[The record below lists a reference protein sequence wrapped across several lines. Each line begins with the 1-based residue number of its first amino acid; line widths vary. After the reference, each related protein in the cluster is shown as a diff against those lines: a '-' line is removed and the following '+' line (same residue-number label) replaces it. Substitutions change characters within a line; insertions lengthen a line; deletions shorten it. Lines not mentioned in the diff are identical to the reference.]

1 MKRTFHNE
9 RPVTSIQ
16 EAISVSVHDDKVKRL
31 LDGEIDEAEIAADP
45 VLASLA
51 ERIFGLNIEP
61 ITPSK
66 PSQSPANPAVEVVP
80 AVTSNEPMIEVI
92 PGAAPA
98 APAPMPLPNLPKIP
112 EQGTKKGRGGVLK
125 IFGVLSFV
133 VAVAN
138 IFGAFGFLNSQ
149 CSTDKCTGDATRI
162 NWLDVHNIGNEMG
175 WALPF
180 PELGI
185 PDYVA
190 IASSILVLIVAFRKK

>member
-1 MKRTFHNE
+1 LKRTFHNE
-9 RPVTSIQ
+9 RPFTSKQ
-16 EAISVSVHDDKVKRL
+16 EAINVSVHDDKVKRL

-66 PSQSPANPAVEVVP
+66 PSQAPAKPAVEVVP

-98 APAPMPLPNLPKIP
+98 PMPLPTLPKIP
-112 EQGTKKGRGGVLK
+112 EQESNKSGGGFLK
-125 IFGVLSFV
+125 IFGGLSIF

-138 IFGAFGFLNSQ
+138 IFGTFGFLNSQ
-149 CSTDKCTGDATRI
+149 CSGDKCTSDATRI

-175 WALPF
+175 WSMPF

>member
-1 MKRTFHNE
+1 M
-9 RPVTSIQ
+9 
-16 EAISVSVHDDKVKRL
+16 SVDDDKVKRL

-66 PSQSPANPAVEVVP
+66 PSKAPSNPTVEVVP

-92 PGAAPA
+92 PGAV
-98 APAPMPLPNLPKIP
+98 APAPMPLPTLPKIP
-112 EQGTKKGRGGVLK
+112 EQESKKNVGRLLKVFGGT
-125 IFGVLSFV
+125 SFV

-149 CSTDKCTGDATRI
+149 CNVEKCTTDATRI

-175 WALPF
+175 WSMPF

>member
-9 RPVTSIQ
+9 RPVTLKQ
-16 EAISVSVHDDKVKRL
+16 EAINVSVHDDKVKRL

-66 PSQSPANPAVEVVP
+66 PSQAPGNPAVEVVP

-92 PGAAPA
+92 PGAA
-98 APAPMPLPNLPKIP
+98 APAPMPLPTLPKIP
-112 EQGTKKGRGGVLK
+112 EQESKQGGGRLLK
-125 IFGVLSFV
+125 VFGAMSLV

-138 IFGAFGFLNSQ
+138 IFGAFGFMNSQ
-149 CSTDKCTGDATRI
+149 CNVEKCTSDATRI

-175 WALPF
+175 WSMPF

-190 IASSILVLIVAFRKK
+190 IASSVLVLIVAFRKK

>member
-1 MKRTFHNE
+1 M
-9 RPVTSIQ
+9 IQ
-16 EAISVSVHDDKVKRL
+16 EAISISVHDDKVKRL

-51 ERIFGLNIEP
+51 ERIFGLSIEP

-66 PSQSPANPAVEVVP
+66 PSQTLANPAVEVVP
-80 AVTSNEPMIEVI
+80 AVTSNEPMVEVI

-98 APAPMPLPNLPKIP
+98 APAPMPLPTLPKIP
-112 EQGTKKGRGGVLK
+112 DQESKKGGGGLLK
-125 IFGVLSFV
+125 IFGGLSFV

-149 CSTDKCTGDATRI
+149 CSGDKCTGDATRI

-175 WALPF
+175 WSLPF

>member
-1 MKRTFHNE
+1 M
-9 RPVTSIQ
+9 
-16 EAISVSVHDDKVKRL
+16 SVHDDKVKRL

-66 PSQSPANPAVEVVP
+66 PSQAPANPAVEVVP

-92 PGAAPA
+92 PGAAPTT
-98 APAPMPLPNLPKIP
+98 PAPMPLPNLPKIP
-112 EQGTKKGRGGVLK
+112 EQESKKGGFLK
-125 IFGVLSFV
+125 IFGGLSLV
-133 VAVAN
+133 VGVAN

-149 CSTDKCTGDATRI
+149 CSGDKCTTDATRI

-175 WALPF
+175 WSLPF

>member
-1 MKRTFHNE
+1 M
-9 RPVTSIQ
+9 
-16 EAISVSVHDDKVKRL
+16 SVHDDKVKRL

-66 PSQSPANPAVEVVP
+66 PSQAPANPAVEVVP

-98 APAPMPLPNLPKIP
+98 PMPLPTLPKIP
-112 EQGTKKGRGGVLK
+112 EQESVKGKGGFLK
-125 IFGVLSFV
+125 IFGGLSLI
-133 VAVAN
+133 VAIAN

-149 CSTDKCTGDATRI
+149 CSGDKCTSDATRI
-162 NWLDVHNIGNEMG
+162 NWIDVHNIGNEMG
-175 WALPF
+175 WSLPF
-180 PELGI
+180 PEIGI

>member
-1 MKRTFHNE
+1 M
-9 RPVTSIQ
+9 
-16 EAISVSVHDDKVKRL
+16 SVHDDKVKRL

-66 PSQSPANPAVEVVP
+66 PSQSVANPAVEVVP
-80 AVTSNEPMIEVI
+80 AITSSEPMVEVI
-92 PGAAPA
+92 PGVTPNPA
-98 APAPMPLPNLPKIP
+98 APMPLPTLPKLP
-112 EQGTKKGRGGVLK
+112 ELDTKKGGGGFLK
-125 IFGVLSFV
+125 IFGGFSFI

-149 CSTDKCTGDATRI
+149 CTADKCTTDATRI
-162 NWLDVHNIGNEMG
+162 NWLDIQNIGNEMG
-175 WALPF
+175 WSMPF